1 MSCTKMF
8 ALLATLVLAMLA
20 LQSSPVAAQNMCA
33 GPGHYHLC
41 ECSSEISPCQ
51 ATVTPAQADAAK
63 KECLAVASKPECP
76 TYITYSFANKACHDA
91 YQAAEKATPGCA
103 MYTAYGL
110 GKPENRATTTSKS
123 DYPCA

>member
-1 MSCTKMF
+1 
-8 ALLATLVLAMLA
+8 
-20 LQSSPVAAQNMCA
+20 MCA
-33 GPGHYHLC
+33 GPGHYHLSC
-41 ECSSEISPCQ
+41 YQ

-63 KECLAVASKPECP
+63 KECLAVASKPECAGTVKTSGSGMAGCP